1 MREEVFAMAHK
12 THAFTDRQKMSR
24 STFEVYHYRDE
35 HVKEVALHHHDFYE
49 VYFFVSGNV
58 SYNIESRSY
67 RLSPGDVLL
76 INPQELHQ
84 PLFSPEKQHYERYV
98 LWINGSFLQ
107 QIALPGQDMSR
118 CFDTGQPNHT
128 NLIRPDG
135 VTRELITYLFQQLIR
150 EEESREFASELCS
163 LSLLA
168 QLLVMVNRTA
178 LRAGR
183 DPEPRENTD
192 SVVYRILS
200 YISAHYSEDLSLD
213 FLANEF
219 FISKYH
225 LSREFSR
232 VVGTSVHRYIVQKR
246 LIMARQM
253 MAAGSSTSD
262 VCQRCGFGD
271 YSNFYRAFRTE
282 YQMSPRE
289 YQEQIRQESAARRE
303 APALRG
309 SLER

>member
-1 MREEVFAMAHK
+1 MASK
-12 THAFTDRQKMSR
+12 THSFTDRQRMSR

-35 HVKEVALHHHDFYE
+35 NVKEVALHHHDFYE
-49 VYFFVSGNV
+49 IYFFISGNL

-84 PLFSPEKQHYERYV
+84 PIFSPEKQHYERYV
-98 LWINGSFLQ
+98 LWISPGILQ
-107 QIALPGQDMSR
+107 QFTLPGQDLSQ
-118 CFDTGQPNHT
+118 CFDASLPSHT
-128 NLIRPDG
+128 NLVRPDG
-135 VTRELITYLFQQLIR
+135 VSRELLTYLFQQLIR
-150 EEESREFASELCS
+150 EQDSGEFASELNC
-163 LSLLA
+163 LSLLT
-168 QLLVMVNRTA
+168 QLLVLVNRTA

-183 DPEPRENTD
+183 APEPRENAD
-192 SVVYRILS
+192 SLVYRILG
-200 YISAHYSEDLSLD
+200 YITDHYHEDLSLD

-253 MAAGSSTSD
+253 MAAGTSTSE
-262 VCQRCGFGD
+262 VSQLCGFGD
-271 YSNFYRAFRTE
+271 YSNFYRAFTGE
-282 YQMSPRE
+282 YQISPRKYLE
-289 YQEQIRQESAARRE
+289 ELKKENPIHPDLIRLRE
-303 APALRG
+303 R
-309 SLER
+309 E